1 MQWGEPW
8 GTGSEWGAL
17 GADTLLGLVQTGEN
31 AILTIWDAIWT
42 DAGLAPEAWLLEA
55 SGDFVAPV
63 ITGVEA
69 ATDPARELLL
79 TTDQPLLEG
88 VTYTLTPLAAL
99 GGTVP
104 DGDSFVGK
112 QVSLTQ
118 QPDLDLLDVDQ
129 QPFEPYGISPGGDHR
144 MAAGFATFRKLV
156 IDRLLTVRGS
166 VPWDPEYGSELSH
179 KGLRPLDLTSEKA
192 RIQRLL
198 ATVPGML
205 SVGVDL
211 TWDGRQL
218 IADIDARG
226 DTGALQETVRL

>member
-1 MQWGEPW
+1 MQWGKPW
-8 GTGSEWGAL
+8 GSGSTWGVI
-17 GADTLLGLVQTGEN
+17 GADTLLALVQRGEVE
-31 AILTIWDAIWT
+31 ILTIWDAWWG
-42 DAGLAPEAWLLEA
+42 DAGLAPEAWQLEA
-55 SGDFVAPV
+55 AGGFVAPAIV
-63 ITGVEA
+63 AVEVDA
-69 ATDPARELLL
+69 DPPTELVLY
-79 TTDQPLLEG
+79 TDQPLLEG

-104 DGDSFVGK
+104 DGGSFVGK

-118 QPDLDLLDVDQ
+118 QPDLDLLDVDA
-129 QPFEPYGISPGGDHR
+129 QPFEPWRTSPGGDHV

-156 IDRLLTVRGS
+156 LDRLLTLRGS
-166 VPWDPEYGSELSH
+166 VPWDPEYGSELPL
-179 KGLRPLDLTSEKA
+179 KGLRPLDLTSESA

-211 TWDGRQL
+211 SWDGQEL
-218 IADIDARG
+218 VADIDARG